1 MCSLHIDSTSMKRVL
16 QATISNGSMDNNA
29 CAMSVGSTVELITHE
44 ALAPGGVNVM
54 DNAVIERL
62 EASFNL
68 LAPRGEELVDRFYA
82 NLFAKNPQ
90 VRPMF
95 SDDMAEQKKKL
106 LAAIVLVIQNIRTP
120 EKLADPLKKLGAKH
134 VQYKTQPEHY
144 PIVRDTLVGVMKD
157 MAGSQWNDQ
166 LTSDWTGALDFV
178 ASVMLEGH
186 KAEVANPAQKAA

>member
-1 MCSLHIDSTSMKRVL
+1 MP
-16 QATISNGSMDNNA
+16 
-29 CAMSVGSTVELITHE
+29 AMPVGSIGESTAHE
-44 ALAPGGVNVM
+44 ADAQGGMNVM

-68 LAPRGEELVDRFYA
+68 LAPRGEELVERFYA

-95 SDDMAEQKKKL
+95 PSNMAEQKKKL
-106 LAAIVLVIQNIRTP
+106 LASIVLVIQNLRKT
-120 EKLADPLKKLGAKH
+120 ENLAEPLKQLGGKH
-134 VQYKTQPEHY
+134 FHFKTQPEHY
-144 PIVRDTLVGVMKD
+144 PIVRDTLVGVMAD

-166 LTSDWTGALDFV
+166 LTSDWSGALDFI

-186 KAEVANPAQKAA
+186 KAELAKPGQQAAA